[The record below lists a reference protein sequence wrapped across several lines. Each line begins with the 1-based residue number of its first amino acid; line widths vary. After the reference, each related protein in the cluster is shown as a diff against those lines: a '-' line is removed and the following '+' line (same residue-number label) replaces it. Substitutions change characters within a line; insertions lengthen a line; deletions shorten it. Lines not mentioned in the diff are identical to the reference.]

1 MCAYMTQVMPGGL
14 SPDAYVDK
22 RLRPLDSEHYSAA
35 GILPYRRRADSVE
48 LMLPR
53 ERPWNSF
60 SQSYDPISWN
70 IFGGKRVP
78 RMERSPEVTAVRS
91 FFECLGE
98 VAGVPTE
105 EEIYSWLSR
114 SFIVWYPVGK
124 FALLVFEVP
133 DDKLSD
139 FIEKYADYKKVSGDE
154 EFRILPQGIKKWSK
168 QIDAL
173 EWVPTSSLL
182 PEASSEVSDLL
193 ANILQVPRFKEFL
206 EGAFDPAKTWPQLNY
221 EPPRPQTGKGKGKS
235 NGKDFR
241 GKGGGMKGYGQFVGR
256 GMDMGMSMGMG
267 MTLGMG
273 QGYGMGGM
281 AGMGGMGVMGMG
293 AEISF
298 SKGSYGKGLPPDYG
312 KGTGVGPFAKSG
324 KGMEPA
330 MQMPMYNGGKAMQ
343 MPQMAYPQPVQ
354 PNSEELQRQ
363 MYGEQLYIMVQPLS
377 PSPYLA
383 QKITGMLLELPQNE
397 LVLNLTDTEELHRRV
412 REAME
417 VLREDGVV
425 G

>member
-1 MCAYMTQVMPGGL
+1 MTPQVMPGGL

-35 GILPYRRRADSVE
+35 GILPYRRRADSIE

-70 IFGGKRVP
+70 LFGGKRVP
-78 RMERSPEVTAVRS
+78 RMERSPEITAVRS
-91 FFECLGE
+91 FFECVGE
-98 VAGVPTE
+98 VAGAPTE
-105 EEIYSWLSR
+105 EEIYSWLSG

-133 DDKLSD
+133 SDKLPD
-139 FIEKYADYKKVSGDE
+139 FIEKYADYKKAAGDE

-173 EWVPTSSLL
+173 EWVPTSNLIR
-182 PEASSEVSDLL
+182 EATSEVSDLL
-193 ANILQVPRFKEFL
+193 ANIIQVPGFREFL

-221 EPPRPQTGKGKGKS
+221 EAPRTQAGKGKGKS
-235 NGKDFR
+235 TGKDFR
-241 GKGGGMKGYGQFVGR
+241 GKGGMKGYGKIMGK

-267 MTLGMG
+267 MGMG
-273 QGYGMGGM
+273 MTMGMGSGY
-281 AGMGGMGVMGMG
+281 GMGGMGVMSIGPDMG
-293 AEISF
+293 F
-298 SKGSYGKGLPPDYG
+298 GKGNFG
-312 KGTGVGPFAKSG
+312 KGPTADFGKGMGVGPMAKGG

-330 MQMPMYNGGKAMQ
+330 MQMPMYNGGKG
-343 MPQMAYPQPVQ
+343 MPMPPMAYPQPFQ

-363 MYGEQLYIMVQPLS
+363 MYGEQLYILVQPLS

-397 LVLNLTDTEELHRRV
+397 LVLNLTDSEELHRRV